1 MAKAVA
7 CMQLNC
13 HHSTSATANLVNELL
28 ESTHIACIQEP
39 HLVKGKP
46 AGLGSQLQYYSKGE
60 NPRAVVMASKNINFW
75 PAPQFSSRDMATS
88 IIKQDKLFYIASVY
102 LDITQQDEH
111 FFPSELSLPWW
122 VLTISSRIKSYGLEE
137 CKPRSRPS
145 LQLL

>member
-111 FFPSELSLPWW
+111 FFPSELSSL
-122 VLTISSRIKSYGLEE
+122 IEH
-137 CKPRSRPS
+137 CKQTNTMLILALDSNC
-145 LQLL
+145 LLYTSDAADE